1 MEAFLKEV
9 TLTKTRLT
17 IEIQSFYVY
26 VWISLLFFTFYSL
39 VQEITLYIT
48 VHGEA
53 HFVIRKISSVSPLD
67 WFLLPL
73 IFSYFPSL
81 VFNNLFFSVFWVCF
95 SNISFILLTWF
106 SVIKS
111 NRDYIQCRFLLW
123 QSYVAS
129 PSTPYIL
136 TQFFSLRLLASVTY
150 NSFPLEL
157 FRGQQAATCLTKSL
171 FFLWRLFSRIYFPM
185 TIRHNFLF
193 LYIAAVIHGCILFSL
208 NGQSVCPKGR
218 CCVS

>member
-1 MEAFLKEV
+1 MVKPILSLRK
-9 TLTKTRLT
+9 LTVFIIRLDCGSL
-17 IEIQSFYVY
+17 SF
-26 VWISLLFFTFYSL
+26 
-39 VQEITLYIT
+39 
-48 VHGEA
+48 H
-53 HFVIRKISSVSPLD
+53 
-67 WFLLPL
+67 
-73 IFSYFPSL
+73 IFSSL

-95 SNISFILLTWF
+95 SNVSFILLTWF

-136 TQFFSLRLLASVTY
+136 TQFFSLRLLASVSY

-157 FRGQQAATCLTKSL
+157 FWGQQAATCLKKKSL

-193 LYIAAVIHGCILFSL
+193 LYIAAVIHRCILFAL
-208 NGQSVCPKGR
+208 NGQNVCPQGR